1 MRSFTRNQDAEM
13 GLSCGGNFL
22 KFLVFF
28 FNAIVFIGG
37 GVIAAFGI
45 YLLVETKKSG
55 GTVSLVLPAFI
66 TAFGLLL
73 FLIGFLGCFGAC
85 YNNTCM
91 LKTFAA
97 IVGILLVAEIICAIV
112 LLVYRHDFVRLVGKE
127 MQEAIQELQ
136 SKRLS
141 GSDPTLKALEELQ
154 AKLKCCGGVGP
165 SDWRVAP
172 PSCCGKESGSCTSPY
187 QTGCAE
193 AMYNEMKDSALA
205 FGIVIIVIGLIQI
218 GAIICAA
225 CLAKKVSEYEKV

>member
-1 MRSFTRNQDAEM
+1 M

-141 GSDPTLKALEELQ
+141 GSDPTLKALE
-154 AKLKCCGGVGP
+154 
-165 SDWRVAP
+165 
-172 PSCCGKESGSCTSPY
+172 
-187 QTGCAE
+187 
-193 AMYNEMKDSALA
+193 
-205 FGIVIIVIGLIQI
+205 
-218 GAIICAA
+218 
-225 CLAKKVSEYEKV
+225 